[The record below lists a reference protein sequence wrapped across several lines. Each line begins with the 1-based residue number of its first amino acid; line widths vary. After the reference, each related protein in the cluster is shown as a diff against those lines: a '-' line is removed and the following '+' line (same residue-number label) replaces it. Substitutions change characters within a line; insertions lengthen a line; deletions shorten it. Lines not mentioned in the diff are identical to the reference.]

1 MTKVEVT
8 QAQQNFSE
16 LLSRVRTGKERIVI
30 EQQGQGMVAMI
41 SYEDF
46 KRLQAL
52 EEDAKDVS
60 EVEQRIAANE
70 GSISLE
76 TLIEGYNRLHSE
88 SLTLESIVND

>member
-1 MTKVEVT
+1 MTKVEAT

-16 LLSRVRTGKERIVI
+16 LLSRVTTGKERIVI

-52 EEDAKDVS
+52 EEDAKDVAA
-60 EVEQRIAANE
+60 VEQQMAANE
-70 GSISLE
+70 ESISLE
-76 TLIEGYNRLHSE
+76 AVIEGYNRLHE
-88 SLTLESIVND
+88 TSLTLESIVND

>member
-1 MTKVEVT
+1 M
-8 QAQQNFSE
+8 AQQNFPE
-16 LLSRVRTGKERIVI
+16 LLSRVTTGKERIVI

-52 EEDAKDVS
+52 EEDAKDVAA
-60 EVEQRIAANE
+60 VEQQMAANE
-70 GSISLE
+70 ESISLE
-76 TLIEGYNRLHSE
+76 TLIEGYNRLHNT

>member
-16 LLSRVRTGKERIVI
+16 LLSRVTTGKERIVI

-52 EEDAKDVS
+52 EEDAKDVAA
-60 EVEQRIAANE
+60 VEQQMAATE
-70 GSISLE
+70 ESISLE
-76 TLIEGYNRLHSE
+76 TVIEGYNWLHDT